1 MTNANSNTMTIAEF
15 ERFLEVY
22 GGDRTRWPAEH
33 RAGAGQ
39 LVVRDATARR
49 LLNEA
54 VALDRLL
61 ERAPLPTLDAEAA
74 LADRIVAAAQRSPR
88 MVARTAGDSS
98 RRAAAESAAETGNVV
113 RLPSRRPQRRWQV
126 GPGIGGAAG
135 VLAAS
140 LVLGI
145 FIGLSS
151 VTQQMLPALED
162 LTGLNLNDS
171 YATAQVD
178 VLGED
183 LL

>member
-98 RRAAAESAAETGNVV
+98 RRAAAETGNVV